1 MHSDWGESNLHAGMA
16 DLHCGGRATMLS
28 DTIRKRR
35 RARSA
40 VQDRACLSLMAA
52 PFCKFAA
59 RYVNMAARFD
69 NRAL

>member
-1 MHSDWGESNLHAGMA
+1 
-16 DLHCGGRATMLS
+16 MLS